1 MFISRLVPSVVIDY
15 MLHMLMTVRCR
26 VMGRHLLVS
35 NCILSDL
42 IVCSANVCDD
52 SEVGRGGVRGR
63 VREIHVSR

>member
-35 NCILSDL
+35 NCILCDL
-42 IVCSANVCDD
+42 IV
-52 SEVGRGGVRGR
+52 
-63 VREIHVSR
+63 